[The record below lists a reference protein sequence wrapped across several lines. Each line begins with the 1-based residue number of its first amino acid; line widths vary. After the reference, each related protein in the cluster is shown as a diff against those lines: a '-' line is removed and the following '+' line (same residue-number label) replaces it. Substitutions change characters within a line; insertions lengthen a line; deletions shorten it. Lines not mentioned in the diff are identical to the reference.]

1 METLNQI
8 EKLLATAKTV
18 SALNDIIGLDKST
31 TVLLLKEYCNENDLP
46 ELATMLERIEQTL
59 PASAV
64 NEQAVKAA
72 RLWPLGLAAAEPLEK
87 IGDKLY
93 YKVSELA
100 TMYGLDAPTLNQ
112 MLCKAGLQKQV
123 NHSKYNKTYF
133 RTSAGIDYAKRENRD
148 TYAILLWLEDVM
160 RLLEMP
166 A

>member
-31 TVLLLKEYCNENDLP
+31 TVLLLKEYCNENELP
-46 ELATMLERIEQTL
+46 ELATMLERIEKTL
-59 PASAV
+59 PAAV
-64 NEQAVKAA
+64 T
-72 RLWPLGLAAAEPLEK
+72 PEPLEK
-87 IGDKLY
+87 IGNKLY

-100 TMYGLDAPTLNQ
+100 EMYGINATTLNQ
-112 MLCKAGLQKQV
+112 MLCKAGLQKQI

-160 RLLEMP
+160 KLLEMP

>member
-18 SALNDIIGLDKST
+18 SALNEIIGLDKST
-31 TVLLLKEYCNENDLP
+31 TVLLLKEYCSSNDLP

-59 PASAV
+59 PVSA
-64 NEQAVKAA
+64 AVATD
-72 RLWPLGLAAAEPLEK
+72 K

-100 TMYGLDAPTLNQ
+100 AMYNLDAPTLNQ

-123 NHSKYNKTYF
+123 NHNKYNKTYF

-160 RLLEMP
+160 KLLEKP

>member
-59 PASAV
+59 PVSA
-64 NEQAVKAA
+64 AVV
-72 RLWPLGLAAAEPLEK
+72 PEPLEK
-87 IGDKLY
+87 MGDKLY

-112 MLCKAGLQKQV
+112 MLCKASLQKQV

-160 RLLEMP
+160 KLLEMP

>member
-18 SALNDIIGLDKST
+18 SALNDIIGLDKRT
-31 TVLLLKEYCNENDLP
+31 TVLLLKEYCNLNDLP

-59 PASAV
+59 PVSAV
-64 NEQAVKAA
+64 VV
-72 RLWPLGLAAAEPLEK
+72 PEPLEK

-100 TMYGLDAPTLNQ
+100 TMHGLDAPTLNQ

-160 RLLEMP
+160 KLLEMP

>member
-1 METLNQI
+1 MKWRVWKKRN
-8 EKLLATAKTV
+8 
-18 SALNDIIGLDKST
+18 
-31 TVLLLKEYCNENDLP
+31 LP
-46 ELATMLERIEQTL
+46 K
-59 PASAV
+59 PAVGDDSLIAH
-64 NEQAVKAA
+64 
-72 RLWPLGLAAAEPLEK
+72 LEK
-87 IGDKLY
+87 MGDKLY

-160 RLLEMP
+160 KLLEMP

>member
-64 NEQAVKAA
+64 
-72 RLWPLGLAAAEPLEK
+72 AAAEPLEK

-160 RLLEMP
+160 KLLEVQQ
-166 A
+166 